1 MLRSERLQESR
12 PSCLSYE
19 NGSILLYVFPAVEL
33 TRIQD
38 FDIWCTRDLV
48 IHTPVHM
55 ITTVSGLSILQQQA
69 RVKSSKF
76 QALTSENSHILMAYQ
91 NSGWGVYML
100 QHLGLRQCDLFW
112 NSHGMS
118 VSPFTSE
125 HDYFLDTFWIKKI
138 KKTFFSP
145 RQLSFSR
152 ILIKLL
158 LNVLVVKPCF
168 MFVSGVGDA
177 AYGCVSPLPGRKK
190 SQN

>member
-55 ITTVSGLSILQQQA
+55 IPTVSGLSILQQQA

-76 QALTSENSHILMAYQ
+76 QALMSENSHILVAYQ

-100 QHLGLRQCDLFW
+100 QHLGVVIMWFILKFSRHVCVTFYIWARLFPGHIL
-112 NSHGMS
+112 N
-118 VSPFTSE
+118 
-125 HDYFLDTFWIKKI
+125 KKN
-138 KKTFFSP
+138 KQTFFSP

-158 LNVLVVKPCF
+158 LNILVVKPCF